1 MQDIV
6 LEGGKRGQTRIMGR
20 GKKVERGTADYA
32 DERRFY
38 FGELTLAKIAKVA
51 KKRK

>member
-1 MQDIV
+1 MAKENPLGPGRGAPIRCEEFW
-6 LEGGKRGQTRIMGR
+6 EGGA
-20 GKKVERGTADYA
+20 ADDA